1 VVVEDP
7 AKPVP
12 VTVMFDPTMLLVG
25 LRRMDGEIVNIELAD
40 SDVTSDATT
49 LCTPLIDSEAT
60 KVALNDPVVDVA
72 TVLGEVARVVPSYVM
87 VTVED
92 ASKPVPV
99 TVMIVPTA
107 PLDGLSVIDAPTVKE
122 VDADWDRE
130 SVAVTRCAPK
140 VEAGTVKDTENA
152 PILLEVTVATVDDPK
167 VIVTVDVA
175 VKLVPE
181 TVTDVATGPELG
193 LSEIPGISW

>member
-1 VVVEDP
+1 MVVEDP

-72 TVLGEVARVVPSYVM
+72 TVLGEVASVVPS
-87 VTVED
+87 
-92 ASKPVPV
+92 
-99 TVMIVPTA
+99 
-107 PLDGLSVIDAPTVKE
+107 
-122 VDADWDRE
+122 
-130 SVAVTRCAPK
+130 
-140 VEAGTVKDTENA
+140 
-152 PILLEVTVATVDDPK
+152 
-167 VIVTVDVA
+167 
-175 VKLVPE
+175 
-181 TVTDVATGPELG
+181 
-193 LSEIPGISW
+193 